1 MNYLNYLIKRM
12 NLFSFQFFL
21 YNFMNLLQD
30 VIVIDMYSIICHSY
44 LKTKNEKI
52 FSLNIFLTDVLW
64 ISVFKLASNSVEYI

>member
-1 MNYLNYLIKRM
+1 
-12 NLFSFQFFL
+12 
-21 YNFMNLLQD
+21 MNLLQD